1 VRKDIE
7 TYLEAANEA
16 TAKRISERIG
26 LPQLDVAK
34 ELNRMHADG
43 VIEREKRKGGG
54 NEYVYWL
61 ARRNP
66 PVLAKP
72 ELAQEIPAP
81 PTIPPGAGASSVS
94 LKREPE
100 PVPTEAEKAFAKL
113 AAQTR
118 ELIEIFGLPPT
129 MTEAIDT
136 ARAMV
141 EIAKATASE
150 RDALR
155 LKCDELEVDNESN
168 KRSLAKLRQ
177 NCADLE
183 ARIDELTLGPVG
195 SKSPLFV
202 TVGRCAKAQ
211 RHDSLEKAKKR
222 GQRLVRG
229 QKETEVLVL
238 EPIGRVVRGTEWL
251 PRR

>member
-1 VRKDIE
+1 MRADIE

-26 LPQLDVAK
+26 LPHFDVAK

-66 PVLAKP
+66 PVPAKP
-72 ELAQEIPAP
+72 EPAQEVVAP
-81 PTIPPGAGASSVS
+81 PAIPSGAGASSVS
-94 LKREPE
+94 SKPEPE

-118 ELIEIFGLPPT
+118 ELMEIFGLPPT
-129 MTEAIDT
+129 MTEALDA
-136 ARAMV
+136 ARTMV

-155 LKCDELEVDNESN
+155 LKCDELDVENESN
-168 KRSLAKLRQ
+168 KRSLVQWRQ

-183 ARIDELTLGPVG
+183 ARIDELTLGPIG

-202 TVGRCAKAQ
+202 TVGRYAKPQ
-211 RHDSLEKAKKR
+211 RHDSLEKAQKR

-229 QKETEVLVL
+229 EKESEVLVL

-251 PRR
+251 PR

>member
-1 VRKDIE
+1 MRADIE

-26 LPQLDVAK
+26 LPHLEVAK

-66 PVLAKP
+66 PVPAKP
-72 ELAQEIPAP
+72 KPDQEAQVS
-81 PTIPPGAGASSVS
+81 PTIHPGAGASSVAS
-94 LKREPE
+94 KLEPE
-100 PVPTEAEKAFAKL
+100 PVPTESEMAFSKL

-118 ELIEIFGLPPT
+118 ELIEIFGLPST
-129 MTEAIDT
+129 MTEALDA

-141 EIAKATASE
+141 EIAKATASDC
-150 RDALR
+150 DALR
-155 LKCDELEVDNESN
+155 LRCDELDVENESN
-168 KRSLAKLRQ
+168 KRSLAKWRH
-177 NCADLE
+177 NCAELE

-202 TVGRCAKAQ
+202 TVGRYAKPQ
-211 RHDSLEKAKKR
+211 RHDSLEKAQKR

-229 QKETEVLVL
+229 EKESEVLVL
-238 EPIGRVVRGTEWL
+238 EPIGRVVRGTEWQ
-251 PRR
+251 PR